1 MKTQNKLD
9 TGQNY
14 VKRCSHLKKSHK
26 ASASCVHCKCLEKAV
41 IVKNFQLEETTKK
54 PLNENLNSTNATCIR
69 SNTDQD
75 VILSTEDNNDMSEIL
90 TKIFPECSDKMKLF
104 LMSQKMAI
112 ERNPHG
118 RRWNRDIVRLCLT
131 LWCRSPKGYTEL
143 RNSQFVI
150 LPSEKLLQRFKNT
163 VNQEAGINNDMLHW
177 MANEAKLKNIP
188 PEGYEG
194 GLIIDEM
201 SIQQDLQLKKI
212 NGKIELIG
220 FTELSPESVVFDKLK
235 SNKNERILAS
245 HALQL
250 VFLGSTGFRFPF
262 AHFPASTASG
272 HELYLLVWQSVNR
285 LMNFGFKI
293 MFVSTD
299 GAQTNRDLFK
309 LLMPEFSSAKPVTCS
324 FNNIYSNDKI
334 SFIMDVSHVIKKIR
348 NNILKSGSE
357 SQCKRHMKFEG
368 NFIEWNHFKRAYSW
382 DISTHPF
389 PVHHKLSQD
398 HFYLTSEAKMRNHL
412 AEDVL
417 NADMYHLMKLYQQTL
432 GESGSMLNATVKLL
446 SNTSVLIANFRDNRA
461 ITDLSDDRLRQNHDV
476 MDFFI
481 KWEKSIQLDTTVKQK
496 EMCMISHQT
505 RQDIVSCILGFEEY
519 CQYRLKNNNASVIP
533 SRLNSDVIENVFC
546 QQRTLH
552 SGANTNPTYLGYCH
566 AMNSVILGQTTV
578 SRKSNTGGDT
588 AQPPTQQNQVKV

>member
-1 MKTQNKLD
+1 
-9 TGQNY
+9 
-14 VKRCSHLKKSHK
+14 
-26 ASASCVHCKCLEKAV
+26 
-41 IVKNFQLEETTKK
+41 
-54 PLNENLNSTNATCIR
+54 
-69 SNTDQD
+69 
-75 VILSTEDNNDMSEIL
+75 
-90 TKIFPECSDKMKLF
+90 
-104 LMSQKMAI
+104 
-112 ERNPHG
+112 
-118 RRWNRDIVRLCLT
+118 
-131 LWCRSPKGYTEL
+131 
-143 RNSQFVI
+143 
-150 LPSEKLLQRFKNT
+150 
-163 VNQEAGINNDMLHW
+163 
-177 MANEAKLKNIP
+177 MANIDVDKILLSLGWFGPYQRQQCVYFAFAMTGAAYAILAYIFAAYRP
-188 PEGYEG
+188 PFSCNVPVNNSLVASVVNGTDIQLIGSTCEIEVVRNNTNSSGHDVLMTLPCHYGYNYDIHQDTVITEWDLVCQSEGKG
-194 GLIIDEM
+194 GLTQSM
-201 SIQQDLQLKKI
+201 VTFGQMFGCVVSYKYAFKKAQ
-212 NGKIELIG
+212 K
-220 FTELSPESVVFDKLK
+220 
-235 SNKNERILAS
+235 
-245 HALQL
+245 
-250 VFLGSTGFRFPF
+250 GSTGFRFPF

-546 QQRTLH
+546 
-552 SGANTNPTYLGYCH
+552 
-566 AMNSVILGQTTV
+566 NSAKHIVGPI
-578 SRKSNTGGDT
+578 KSYIN
-588 AQPPTQQNQVKV
+588 

>member
-1 MKTQNKLD
+1 MA
-9 TGQNY
+9 
-14 VKRCSHLKKSHK
+14 KKK
-26 ASASCVHCKCLEKAV
+26 YDIGTVV
-41 IVKNFQLEETTKK
+41 NFKET
-54 PLNENLNSTNATCIR
+54 
-69 SNTDQD
+69 
-75 VILSTEDNNDMSEIL
+75 
-90 TKIFPECSDKMKLF
+90 
-104 LMSQKMAI
+104 
-112 ERNPHG
+112 HG

-250 VFLGSTGFRFPF
+250 VFLGST
-262 AHFPASTASG
+262 
-272 HELYLLVWQSVNR
+272 
-285 LMNFGFKI
+285 
-293 MFVSTD
+293 
-299 GAQTNRDLFK
+299 
-309 LLMPEFSSAKPVTCS
+309 
-324 FNNIYSNDKI
+324 
-334 SFIMDVSHVIKKIR
+334 
-348 NNILKSGSE
+348 
-357 SQCKRHMKFEG
+357 G

-519 CQYRLKNNNASVIP
+519 SQYRLKNNNASVIP

>member
-1 MKTQNKLD
+1 
-9 TGQNY
+9 
-14 VKRCSHLKKSHK
+14 
-26 ASASCVHCKCLEKAV
+26 
-41 IVKNFQLEETTKK
+41 
-54 PLNENLNSTNATCIR
+54 
-69 SNTDQD
+69 
-75 VILSTEDNNDMSEIL
+75 
-90 TKIFPECSDKMKLF
+90 
-104 LMSQKMAI
+104 
-112 ERNPHG
+112 
-118 RRWNRDIVRLCLT
+118 
-131 LWCRSPKGYTEL
+131 
-143 RNSQFVI
+143 
-150 LPSEKLLQRFKNT
+150 
-163 VNQEAGINNDMLHW
+163 

-201 SIQQDLQLKKI
+201 SIQQDLQLKKDKW
-212 NGKIELIG
+212 KIELIG

-368 NFIEWNHFKRAYSW
+368 NFIEWNHFKTAYSW

-417 NADMYHLMKLYQQTL
+417 NADMYHLIGCHANKLWENQAY
-432 GESGSMLNATVKLL
+432 VK
-446 SNTSVLIANFRDNRA
+446 
-461 ITDLSDDRLRQNHDV
+461 
-476 MDFFI
+476 
-481 KWEKSIQLDTTVKQK
+481 
-496 EMCMISHQT
+496 C
-505 RQDIVSCILGFEEY
+505 Y
-519 CQYRLKNNNASVIP
+519 CQIIVKYK
-533 SRLNSDVIENVFC
+533 NSDSKF
-546 QQRTLH
+546 
-552 SGANTNPTYLGYCH
+552 
-566 AMNSVILGQTTV
+566 
-578 SRKSNTGGDT
+578 
-588 AQPPTQQNQVKV
+588 